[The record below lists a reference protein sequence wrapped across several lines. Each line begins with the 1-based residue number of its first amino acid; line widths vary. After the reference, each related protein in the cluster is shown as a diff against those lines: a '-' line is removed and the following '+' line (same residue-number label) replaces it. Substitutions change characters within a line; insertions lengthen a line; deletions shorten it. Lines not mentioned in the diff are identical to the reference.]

1 MSRLALALN
10 AGPLAGND
18 RVVGL
23 GLVGGR
29 VDRGLLSRDAI
40 GEVGTLRRWPSSADR
55 ADGARLLQSA
65 T

>member
-23 GLVGGR
+23 GLVVGR
-29 VDRGLLSRDAI
+29 VDRGLLSRDA
-40 GEVGTLRRWPSSADR
+40 LRRWPSSADR